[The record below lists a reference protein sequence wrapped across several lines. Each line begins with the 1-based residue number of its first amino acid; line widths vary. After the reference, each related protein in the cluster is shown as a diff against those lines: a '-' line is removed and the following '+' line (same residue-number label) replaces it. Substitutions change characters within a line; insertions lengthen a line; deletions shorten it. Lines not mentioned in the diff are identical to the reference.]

1 MNILLTDIIDRNIV
15 NLFLQGGALNGIL
28 LGLKIIIL
36 ALGIYYLVNIGNKH
50 LQDSE
55 KLIFSKIVIIKF
67 ILTVLAVLFFIY
79 IYKSFLMVR
88 TLTLSILIAAMLAYF
103 LNPLVKSVK
112 NKFKISDTLAIL
124 AVFLVVILIFLILG
138 FTVFPKTVSDVKNLI
153 MKFPEYYKQT
163 LEAINEFLGQYE
175 VFKNINLDNNFI
187 ANNLSKIYSKQKANA
202 ANLIVSS
209 AKNVMSFIFSLVLT
223 PIFTFYFLKDKDD
236 IREKLKNMIPKQKND
251 RLMKLFSKMHQDMT
265 KYISGKI
272 KMAIFVGFATFIMLL
287 VLGVEFSFVIGII
300 TCVADIVPYVGP
312 LMGLVPAFVFA
323 FIESPIKALW
333 IFVLYLFIQWIENN
347 IVGPKILSEETGF
360 HPIVVLFL
368 LIVGGSLFG
377 FLGMILSVPIAL
389 VIKTVYNEYVVNKN
403 Y

>member
-163 LEAINEFLGQYE
+163 LESINEFLGQYE
-175 VFKNINLDNNFI
+175 VFKNINLDNSFI

-236 IREKLKNMIPKQKND
+236 IREKLKKMIPKQKND

-323 FIESPIKALW
+323 FIESPIRALW

-403 Y
+403 N